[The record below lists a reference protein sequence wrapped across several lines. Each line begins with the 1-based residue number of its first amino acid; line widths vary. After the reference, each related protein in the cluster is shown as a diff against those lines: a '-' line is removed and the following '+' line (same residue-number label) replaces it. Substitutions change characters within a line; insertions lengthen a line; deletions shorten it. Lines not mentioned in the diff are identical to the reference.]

1 MAVPD
6 SSSISQ
12 SATVPGTAA
21 AAPAGAADAAAKVSA
36 TVTMP
41 ATQRRPGTG
50 WCGAGLAGL
59 DTRRP
64 CRWRRG
70 QIRSA
75 EIQPTLIRGRRT
87 CKGRGAAPR
96 AGGVQRTTSF
106 GARTNASQIISGSCW
121 LPCQPAKP
129 QCGMGCLRE
138 AGFSFETA
146 IHAYSVQDAYIYGLP
161 LQEKTLRLEPP

>member
-36 TVTMP
+36 TVAMP

-64 CRWRRG
+64 CRWRPG

-96 AGGVQRTTSF
+96 AGVQRTTSF

-129 QCGMGCLRE
+129 QCGDGPP
-138 AGFSFETA
+138 AGG
-146 IHAYSVQDAYIYGLP
+146 GLLVRDGDP
-161 LQEKTLRLEPP
+161 RLLGPGRL